1 MPDSIPQFEVTD
13 QLGTTG
19 MYAGTVDQTG
29 ISLPSVAGDPIDSVG
44 IRNTID
50 QPFASRLEYSYDNGT
65 NWCRLAVGEARDQD
79 LRGYVTQIK
88 IRAAGS
94 LTTCKYEV
102 IMNRGP
108 K

>member
-1 MPDSIPQFEVTD
+1 MTDSIPQFEITD
-13 QLGTTG
+13 QIGSTD
-19 MYAGTVDQTG
+19 MFSGTVDGTG
-29 ISLPSVAGDPIDSVG
+29 INLPAVAGDPIDEIG
-44 IRNTID
+44 IRNPVD
-50 QPFASRLEYSYDNGT
+50 QPFASRLEFSYDGGT
-65 NWCRLAVGEARDQD
+65 NWFRLAVGEAREDE
-79 LRGYVTQIK
+79 LRGYKTQIR